1 MQISPVEPRE
11 KAFGCSDQVHHGG
24 KKVVGQLARGSAVV
38 MAAAPPACDEVL
50 QVLGRCIE
58 LMRESL
64 QILSLQPIILEE
76 RGKVNSLCL
85 TSLSAFVFRI
95 SRTSTSVEAETDV
108 SL

>member
-1 MQISPVEPRE
+1 
-11 KAFGCSDQVHHGG
+11 
-24 KKVVGQLARGSAVV
+24 

-85 TSLSAFVFRI
+85 TSLSVFVFRI